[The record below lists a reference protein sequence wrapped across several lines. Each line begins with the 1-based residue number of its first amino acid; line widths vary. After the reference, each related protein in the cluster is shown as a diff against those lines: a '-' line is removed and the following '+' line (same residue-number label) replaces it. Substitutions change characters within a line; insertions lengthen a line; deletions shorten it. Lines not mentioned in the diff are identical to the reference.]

1 MLRKSP
7 RASPSPSEPGRR
19 LNFPQ
24 GCKRKSPQ
32 QQQELCV
39 PQPFRADSPSPANAS
54 CFMGPDSEE
63 KEPLDY
69 VDGFLKGNEQDET
82 KTLKFL
88 DCVSTFS
95 RAVLTRSPER
105 NLAAFLSKAL
115 LVEKIKTLK
124 AMDEM
129 LKALVCEDQKSNLVV
144 LQNILEFLFPRTTS
158 KEVHG
163 QLRAVVRIS
172 WLIILIAGH
181 HKFKGVEEFRVLGQL
196 VGCPTLCCAEQE
208 QEILR

>member
-1 MLRKSP
+1 MMLRKSP

-115 LVEKIKTLK
+115 LVEKIKQ
-124 AMDEM
+124 
-129 LKALVCEDQKSNLVV
+129 CEATTVGNGTIQPARHLL
-144 LQNILEFLFPRTTS
+144 LQHLLPASSTDHPG
-158 KEVHG
+158 HG
-163 QLRAVVRIS
+163 
-172 WLIILIAGH
+172 
-181 HKFKGVEEFRVLGQL
+181 
-196 VGCPTLCCAEQE
+196 GCSEHQDSE
-208 QEILR
+208 SHG